1 MEVSEPPIAVTELI
15 NSIIDDYILYKSEIE
30 SLGVSLD
37 KYLATIRNE
46 VDFNSLITTLNTC
59 YCCERHQNNKPRTL
73 EKYVETT
80 YKNKGNTIH
89 ECICKCRQLSRF
101 ICRSEY
107 GYLYEPELYE
117 QSEPLCY
124 ECDKETISEED
135 IL

>member
-1 MEVSEPPIAVTELI
+1 MEVTEPPIAVTELI
-15 NSIIDDYILYKSEIE
+15 NTIVDEYILFKSERQGQ
-30 SLGVSLD
+30 GVSLD
-37 KYLATIRNE
+37 SYLASIKNE
-46 VDFNSLITTLNTC
+46 IDFNSLITTLNTC
-59 YCCERHQNNKPRTL
+59 YCCERHQKNKPKTL

-80 YKNKGNTIH
+80 FKNKRNVRH
-89 ECICKCRQLSRF
+89 ECLCKCRQLSRF

-117 QSEPLCY
+117 QSQPLCY